1 MVKIPAAAPAAIF
14 PVDAPRFP
22 LVDGNG
28 ADTKNGSDILDCK
41 IVRVQDRFQFK
52 G

>member
-1 MVKIPAAAPAAIF
+1 MIKIPAAAPATIF
-14 PVDAPRFP
+14 PVDASCFP

-28 ADTKNGSDILDCK
+28 LYTKNGCNILDGE